1 MWRGGQARGL
11 KQRLPRREG
20 SHRAMLGR
28 RPARAQDSGVWS
40 GERLVGARWSTCRA
54 LNTPSPPPY
63 PQVCVHCGATTTC
76 FWRRAEKGDG
86 YVCNACGGCLP
97 LAARLLHPPPG
108 LN

>member
-1 MWRGGQARGL
+1 
-11 KQRLPRREG
+11 
-20 SHRAMLGR
+20 MLGR

-97 LAARLLHPPPG
+97 LAARLLGAAPAARFELSHTCSKHQAAVPG
-108 LN
+108 ASRWR